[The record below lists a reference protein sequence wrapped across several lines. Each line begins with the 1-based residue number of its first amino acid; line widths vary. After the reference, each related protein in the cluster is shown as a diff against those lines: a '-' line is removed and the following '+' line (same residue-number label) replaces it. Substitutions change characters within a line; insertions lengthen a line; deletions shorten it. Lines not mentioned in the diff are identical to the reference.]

1 MAETYKKLA
10 GLAANTVLPSSAT
23 GVIYTVPAATS
34 AIVKSIRIVNTHA
47 TNSTTIKL
55 WHHGDALMSGDVV
68 ASAILPAVSIDASGF
83 AEFDGTLTMAAGETI
98 YAQAGAATITVTV
111 YGVQLT

>member
-10 GLAANTVLPSSAT
+10 GLAATTSAPSSAT
-23 GVIYTVPAATS
+23 GVIYTSPASTS
-34 AIVKSIRIVNTHA
+34 TIVKSIRLVNTHA

-55 WHHGDALMSGDVV
+55 WHHADALMSGDVA